1 MKVLGFIRES
11 IFTVFLV
18 LLAAITWG
26 QSSPSL
32 SGSGTENDPYVIES
46 VDDWN
51 TFADDVNGG
60 YSYIGEF
67 VKLTAD
73 IGPVTTMVGNLVSAV
88 YYSFKGTFDGDSNI
102 LIFHYNYSE
111 LPNAQRLDRVAPF
124 RYINGATIKN
134 LSVAGDI
141 NMDKHDA
148 GGLFCVN
155 DITADSRSYITNC
168 TVSVN
173 ISGYKDRCGGFAN
186 DAKNVTFTNCI
197 YNGKL
202 NIGRN
207 SGGFSAKGNSKTNIN
222 NCLCNPAAG
231 SEIYSRSGNFV
242 NEKNVVIT
250 DSYYTLLPNPDYSI
264 LSQGTRAYTSV
275 PPTEP
280 AVFTHYQTLFDGNY
294 YYVEG
299 NATIINLPDGYD
311 HTGSVIPVT
320 YGMTFAGTTLTET
333 TDYTAS
339 FSPSPVIEIGDYT
352 LTLSGNNS
360 NNYYGSIS
368 QTFTV
373 IDGHLEGEGTAEDPY
388 LIEDAHDWT
397 VLTNRV
403 DYGIGVDSY
412 YKLAA
417 DITIGDGTPINT
429 LVGTTLH
436 PFSGHFD
443 GGWHTLTVNINRT
456 ENYAAPFGV
465 IDGATIENLKV
476 AGTIKTDHKYAGGI
490 AAFTYGISTIRN
502 CISSVVID
510 CSDIIT
516 FEEAK
521 PYDCT
526 HGGLVGQV
534 VKEHRL
540 IFENCIFNG
549 SILDKKDEKTAQRCA
564 GFCGY
569 REGSVTYNNCTM
581 AGTISV
587 ADNPALADNTAN
599 YHRNAGGTLTN
610 AYYITPS
617 AQKLIQGDEITS
629 SATAPTDGI
638 YRKYTDDSDN
648 NYYVLGGIISGMDIT
663 TFSYTGSAISVNPV
677 ITYYGWTLEEGTDYT
692 IGLTYSETESGTYE
706 SASEINNVGYYK
718 MTITGINNYGG
729 SIDYSIHVIDI
740 NTWSILKEELTAESG
755 TVTIYHDLSDV
766 SNVGALIV
774 SHTMVL
780 DLNGHTLN
788 RNRTSE
794 EANGYV
800 IKIEKGASLT
810 IINGTITGGW
820 NNGSGGGIY
829 SEGALTLNSVV
840 VTNNKCHALGG
851 GVYCNG
857 GSFNMTGGGIIN
869 NHNTHDGSKA
879 GGGGIHAE
887 SVTAFEMNN
896 VTVTENSTVSKG
908 GGIRLITGDIQTYIN
923 NCTITENVSGAEPHP
938 QSKGGGIYY
947 EATNNDATLNVN
959 GGIICVN
966 SVSQEG
972 GAIYVGQGI
981 VSVQGCYL
989 AGNVSGSL
997 GGAVSVYHSGS
1008 SKHGKVIINGCSIN
1022 GNRST
1027 NQGGGVYVYSGADIE
1042 ILGETHIVGN
1052 VSTTAGTNNVYLA
1065 KSDGVIRVVGDISGA
1080 AVGVSRSGLG
1090 AITSGLGSY
1099 GTAYNFISDS
1109 ESRWVML
1116 NEGEA
1121 NLRNYYAWGE
1131 TGWPNLDDIT
1141 KDDDDNYTINAV
1153 VTIPENTVVS
1163 ANSITTGIGML
1174 IIEEGG
1180 QVVTGSASSVNAEV
1194 KNTIDGSTADENGWY
1209 LISSPVANPS
1219 ITGASNL
1226 IETDAEYDFYR
1237 FNEASDSQW
1246 ENYKAGHADFT
1257 TLQNGRSYL
1266 YRNEY
1271 DHTLNISG
1279 TLNVS
1284 DVTYGLSY
1292 NATTAPSGNDNVLKG
1307 FNLIGNPYSHTIYKG
1322 LADSAI
1328 PNGELLESNYYV
1340 LDPETGGWVL
1350 TSDGTSIP
1358 PMTGILVQAKN
1369 AGDLTM
1375 KNSTEGYVAPSRN
1388 VVNKNIWF
1396 TVANSEY
1403 EDKACVEFREGRG
1416 LNKMVHQNENIPMLY
1431 ISQDGEDFASVDLGE
1446 NAKLLKLNFETK
1458 TTGRYTLSCNVNGG
1472 FSYLHL
1478 IDKVEGK
1485 DIDLLSE
1492 KEYSFIGSSFDRN
1505 DRFEVRLSLSD
1516 GAGDA
1521 TFAYQN
1527 GDDIIVSG
1535 DGELLVFDL
1544 MGRMIAYQ
1552 RVNGVQ
1558 TVEKPSQTGVYI
1570 LKLNEKTQKIV
1581 IR

>member
-1 MKVLGFIRES
+1 MKALEFIGKS
-11 IFTVFLV
+11 IFTIILV
-18 LLAAITWG
+18 LVAEISWA
-26 QSSPSL
+26 QFAPSL
-32 SGSGTENDPYVIES
+32 TSGSGIKEDPYMIAS
-46 VDDWN
+46 INDWN
-51 TFADDVNGG
+51 AFANDVIGG
-60 YSYIGEF
+60 YSYVGEF
-67 VKLTAD
+67 VKLTSD
-73 IGPVTTMVGNLVSAV
+73 IGTAETPVTTMVGNLVNTV
-88 YYSFKGTFDGDSNI
+88 YYSFKGTFDGNNKT
-102 LIFHYNYSE
+102 LTFHYDFSE
-111 LPNAQRLDRVAPF
+111 LPKGERLDHVAPF
-124 RYINGATIKN
+124 RYISGATIKD
-134 LSVAGDI
+134 LKVTGDI
-141 NMDKHDA
+141 NMDRNDA

-155 DITADSRSYITNC
+155 DISDGSKSYITNC

-173 ISGYKDRCGGFAN
+173 VSGYKYYCGGFAD
-186 DAKNVTFTNCI
+186 DARGVTFTNCI

-202 NIGRN
+202 NIGKN
-207 SGGFSAKGNSKTNIN
+207 CGGFSSNGNVKTIID
-222 NCLCNPAAG
+222 NCLCAPTEG

-242 NEKNVVIT
+242 NNKNVIIT
-250 DSYYTLLPNPDYSI
+250 DSYYTLSPNPESSI
-264 LSQGTRAYTSV
+264 LTQGTRAYTS
-275 PPTEP
+275 EP
-280 AVFTHYQTLFDGNY
+280 AAFTQYKKLIDGNY
-294 YYVEG
+294 YYAEG
-299 NATIINLPDGYD
+299 NATIINLPEGYD
-311 HTGSVIPVT
+311 YTGDVISVT
-320 YGMTFAGTTLTET
+320 YGMTFDGTTLTET
-333 TDYTAS
+333 SDYTAS
-339 FSPSPVIEIGDYT
+339 FSPSPVLEMGEYT

-360 NNYYGSIS
+360 NKYYGSIS

-373 IDGHLEGEGTAEDPY
+373 IDGHLEGGGTAEDPY
-388 LIEDAHDWT
+388 LIDDAHDWT
-397 VLTNRV
+397 VLTNKV
-403 DYGIGVDSY
+403 NYGTGVDSY
-412 YKLAA
+412 YKLAK
-417 DITIGDGTPINT
+417 DITIGKGTPVNV
-429 LVGTTLH
+429 LVGTTEH

-443 GGWHTLTVNINRT
+443 GGWHTLTVNIDRT

-476 AGTIKTDHKYAGGI
+476 AGTITTSAKYAGGI
-490 AAFTYGISTIRN
+490 VAWVENKSSNETHITNCISAVNI
-502 CISSVVID
+502 ISSVVGD
-510 CSDIIT
+510 GSHAG
-516 FEEAK
+516 F
-521 PYDCT
+521 
-526 HGGLVGQV
+526 VGQLQTGV
-534 VKEHRL
+534 IRFKNCA
-540 IFENCIFNG
+540 FEG
-549 SILDKKDEKTAQRCA
+549 SIIGADTEKCA
-564 GFCGY
+564 GFMSWRGARVY
-569 REGSVTYNNCTM
+569 YEDCTM

-587 ADNPALADNTAN
+587 KGDIGTYQRKNADLSSFL
-599 YHRNAGGTLTN
+599 R
-610 AYYITPS
+610 AYYINS
-617 AQKLIQGDEITS
+617 ESLVYDYIQGTEITS
-629 SATAPTDGI
+629 SAAAPTDGI
-638 YRKYTDDSDN
+638 YRKYTFSAND
-648 NYYVLGGIISGMDIT
+648 YYVQGGIISGMENT
-663 TFSYTGSAISVNPV
+663 TFSYSGEEIDLAPTV
-677 ITYYGWTLEEGTDYT
+677 TYYGWTLVEDTDYA
-692 IGLTYSETESGTYE
+692 IGLTYCETETGDYTPVTNIQE
-706 SASEINNVGYYK
+706 AGYYI

-755 TVTIYHDLSDV
+755 TVTIYHDLSDD
-766 SNVGALIV
+766 SNVGALVV
-774 SHTMVL
+774 SKGLTIVL
-780 DLNGHTLN
+780 DLNGHTID
-788 RNRTSE
+788 RKRESE
-794 EANGYV
+794 ETDGYV
-800 IKIEKGASLT
+800 VKVEKDASLT
-810 IINGTITGGW
+810 IINGTVTGGW

-829 SEGALTLNSVV
+829 NEGTLTLNGVV
-840 VTNNKCHALGG
+840 VTNNRCHALGG

-857 GSFNMTGGGIIN
+857 GSFNMTGGAIIN

-908 GGIRLITGDIQTYIN
+908 GGIRLSTGNIQTYIN

-947 EATNNDATLNVN
+947 EATNNNATLNVN

-997 GGAVSVYHSGS
+997 GGAVSVYHGSS

-1042 ILGETHIVGN
+1042 ILGETHVVGN
-1052 VSTTAGTNNVYLA
+1052 VSTTDGTNNVYLA

-1131 TGWPNLDDIT
+1131 TGWPNLDGIT

-1194 KNTIDGSTADENGWY
+1194 KNTVDGSTADENGWY

-1226 IETDAEYDFYR
+1226 IETNAEYDFYR

-1322 LADSAI
+1322 SADSAI

-1350 TSDGTSIP
+1350 TSDGSPIP
-1358 PMTGILVQAKN
+1358 PMTGILVQAKHS
-1369 AGDLTM
+1369 GDLTM

-1388 VVNKNIWF
+1388 ADDRNIWF
-1396 TVANSEY
+1396 TVANGEF

-1416 LNKMVHQNENIPMLY
+1416 LNKMAHQNGNIPMLY

-1558 TVEKPSQTGVYI
+1558 TVEKPSQTGVYV
-1570 LKLNEKTQKIV
+1570 LKLNDKTQKIV